1 MCSHALRIYI
11 VSYPGIIPYIRVC
24 EKQSEDTLRYLKN
37 ILRRYIFFLRVLYC
51 VLVSILTLHYCL
63 NLLLNIFEYFFQKI
77 FIIFFVLSVTIAAAA
92 ATATAAAAAAAR

>member
-37 ILRRYIFFLRVLYC
+37 ILYIFSSCTLLC
-51 VLVSILTLHYCL
+51 ISINTTA
-63 NLLLNIFEYFFQKI
+63 LLFKSTFEYF
-77 FIIFFVLSVTIAAAA
+77 
-92 ATATAAAAAAAR
+92 

>member
-37 ILRRYIFFLRVLYC
+37 ILYIFSSCTLLC
-51 VLVSILTLHYCL
+51 ISINT
-63 NLLLNIFEYFFQKI
+63 NTALLFKSTFEYF
-77 FIIFFVLSVTIAAAA
+77 
-92 ATATAAAAAAAR
+92 